1 MPDCSYQVQLQVA
14 CDNFPCPIVE
24 FLIWYLGMLL
34 APGKLPCPAL
44 QLLVDRAVDAL
55 PT

>member
-1 MPDCSYQVQLQVA
+1 
-14 CDNFPCPIVE
+14 
-24 FLIWYLGMLL
+24 MLL

-44 QLLVDRAVDAL
+44 QPLVDRAVDAL